1 MKKIL
6 LASTALVASAGFA
19 AAEVTVG
26 GDGYFGIMY
35 LEDGYTSIATDDAI
49 ADYSFAYDLDFDI
62 TASGTSDAG
71 LTYGAKIDVDDAGGA
86 QGGFDAPG
94 SEGSIFISGDF
105 GTLTMGD
112 INGGAETVVGDLA
125 GVGLTGLS
133 DANETT
139 FVMGDTSDFDD
150 ARFPTAA
157 QAAQDLVARY
167 DYSVSG
173 LTLSL
178 GLNDEEGY
186 SVGVGYGTD
195 LFAVGIG
202 YESQAIGS
210 RAAVAAVPAVYTDS
224 NGDTV
229 TIPEL
234 GEPGISARN
243 SGTVTHIVGS
253 ASVTFS
259 GVTLKGVYGQFDGDN
274 LVADLDQYGV
284 SADAEFGAASVAAFY
299 RVIDQDAF
307 GPAAA
312 AQDAVY
318 GLGGAY
324 DLGGG
329 LALEAGVAQ
338 FDPEEGDSRTAFD
351 FGVSINF

>member
-6 LASTALVASAGFA
+6 LASTALIASAGFA
-19 AAEVTVG
+19 AAEVVVG
-26 GDGYFGIMY
+26 GDGYFGVMY
-35 LEDGYTSIATDDAI
+35 LEDGYTSIAADDVVT
-49 ADYSFAYDLDFDI
+49 DYSFAYDLDFDI
-62 TASGTSDAG
+62 TASGTSDSG
-71 LTYGAKIDVDDAGGA
+71 LTFGAKIDIDDAAGA

-112 INGGAETVVGDLA
+112 IDGAAEKVVGDLA
-125 GVGLTGLS
+125 GVGLTGLG

-139 FVMGDTSDFDD
+139 FIMGDTSDFDD
-150 ARFPTAA
+150 VRFPTAA

-173 LTLSL
+173 ITLSL

-186 SVGVGYGTD
+186 SVGAGYATD

-202 YESQAIGS
+202 YESQAVGS
-210 RAAVAAVPAVYTDS
+210 RVAVPAVAAVPGNAGTAA
-224 NGDTV
+224 
-229 TIPEL
+229 IP
-234 GEPGISARN
+234 ARN
-243 SGTVTHIVGS
+243 SGTATHIVGS

-259 GVTLKGVYGQFDGDN
+259 GVTLKGLYGQFDGDN
-274 LVADLDQYGV
+274 LLADLDQYGV
-284 SADAEFGAASVAAFY
+284 SADAAFGAASVSAFY
-299 RVIDQDAF
+299 RVLAIDAF
-307 GPAAA
+307 GAAA
-312 AQDAVY
+312 ARDDQVY
-318 GLGGAY
+318 GLGVAY

-329 LALEAGVAQ
+329 LALEAGIAQ
-338 FDPEEGDSRTAFD
+338 FDPDVPGQDSTAAAD